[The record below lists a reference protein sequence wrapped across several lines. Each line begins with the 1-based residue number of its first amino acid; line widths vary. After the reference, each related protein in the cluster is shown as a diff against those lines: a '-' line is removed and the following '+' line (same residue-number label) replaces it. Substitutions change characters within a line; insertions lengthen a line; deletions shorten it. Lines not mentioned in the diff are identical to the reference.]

1 MATPRKGRPGRW
13 TIQEIIERLEP
24 EYGPA
29 EAPRE
34 YDPVS
39 ELVYTVLS
47 QHTSDANSTRAYASL
62 RKAFRS
68 WDAVIAAPAAK
79 VAEAIRMGGLA
90 QIKAK
95 RIQDVLREVKAR
107 AGGYDLSFLGEMPLQ
122 EAKAWLRA
130 LPGVGP
136 KTAGCV
142 LVFSLGM
149 PAMVVD
155 THIYRV
161 AKRLGLYGAKVS
173 ADRSHDILEAMVPPQ
188 DVLRFHMHLIR
199 HGRRVCKAQRPRCEA
214 CVLEPRCPSSTLRGA
229 RTPASDRRRR
239 PGATRR

>member
-1 MATPRKGRPGRW
+1 MSPAGKGRPQRW
-13 TIQEIIERLEP
+13 SVHEIIERLEP

-29 EAPRE
+29 EAPRD

-62 RKAFRS
+62 RKSFRS
-68 WDAVIAAPAAK
+68 WDAVLAAPTAQ

-95 RIQDVLREVKAR
+95 RIQDVLRAVKAR

-161 AKRLGLYGAKVS
+161 ARRLGLYGPKVN
-173 ADRSHDILEAMVPPQ
+173 ADRSHDVLEAMVPPQ

-199 HGRRVCKAQRPRCEA
+199 HGRRVCKALNPRCGA
-214 CVLEPRCPSSTLRGA
+214 CVLEARCPSSTLKGKRSLA
-229 RTPASDRRRR
+229 APRRRR
-239 PGATRR
+239 PGTTRR